1 VTKVA
6 FFNCQ
11 YGLSGDMLLA
21 SMIDAGL
28 SLKELK
34 NYLSALDI
42 TLPTI
47 GIRTVKHLH
56 LTGKRITVGVN
67 RNEALRSYQDIVQ
80 LIKRSKLDDDV
91 KDLSLKVFKTLGSV
105 EAKMHKVALK
115 DVTFHELGAI
125 DTIVD
130 IVGFVIG
137 IKLLKIDQIFFGSI
151 PVGTSNKVSSF
162 TNPPAAVAKLAKD
175 FVVHGLTV
183 DGELATPT
191 GVAILTVLGK
201 QKLALPTFK
210 LDLVGYGFG
219 KNSYE
224 SHPNCVQLITGALN
238 LNDEYVFGE
247 IILLETNLDD
257 VTGEVLA
264 ETASELLRA
273 GALDC
278 FVTPVIGKKG
288 RPAYLLSVLCRP
300 EDEKQLVNLVFKSTK
315 TLGIRRLPQD
325 RYEAKRYFKTINLD
339 DKSIRLKVSPFG
351 KKVEFEDLKALSSQ
365 KNMPLLSVKTQIEKD
380 KRL

>member
-1 VTKVA
+1 MTKVA